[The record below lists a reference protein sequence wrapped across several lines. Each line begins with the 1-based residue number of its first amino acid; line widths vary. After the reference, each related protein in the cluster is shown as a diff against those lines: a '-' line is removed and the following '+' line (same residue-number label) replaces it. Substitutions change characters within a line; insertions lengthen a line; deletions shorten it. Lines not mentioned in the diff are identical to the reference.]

1 MQAFRVDFVASR
13 IGRGL
18 ALGYAALLVG
28 AVCVYF
34 SGSLKWG
41 LLAAIA
47 ACGAWAAWRKPR
59 YDVKRLMVDNQ
70 GFAAVFI
77 GDEAFA
83 AQPISGCLATR
94 WACFI
99 HWQTMDATFWQCMFY
114 DATDA
119 AAFRQLRLWLEY
131 GQPTRAQIKR
141 RTGMEIG
148 VRKPRKGMF

>member
-1 MQAFRVDFVASR
+1 MQAFRADFVSSR

-28 AVCVYF
+28 AVCAYF

-41 LLAAIA
+41 LLVAVV
-47 ACGAWAAWRKPR
+47 ACCAWAWRKPR
-59 YDVKRLMVDNQ
+59 YAVHRLAVDNQ

-83 AQPISGCLATR
+83 AQPISDCLATR
-94 WACFI
+94 WVCFI
-99 HWQTMDATFWQCMFY
+99 HWQTMDAAFWQCVFY
-114 DATDA
+114 DATNA

-141 RTGMEIG
+141 RTGVELG
-148 VRKPRKGMF
+148 VRKRRKGIF

>member
-1 MQAFRVDFVASR
+1 MQAFRADFVASR
-13 IGRGL
+13 IQRGL
-18 ALGYAALLVG
+18 ALSYAALLVWMVG
-28 AVCVYF
+28 LYF
-34 SGSLKWG
+34 VGSLKWA
-41 LLAAIA
+41 LLAAIV
-47 ACGAWAAWRKPR
+47 ACCAWAWRKPR
-59 YDVKRLMVDNQ
+59 NAVKRLAVDNQ

-99 HWQTMDATFWQCMFY
+99 HWQTMDAAFWQCVFY

-119 AAFRQLRLWLEY
+119 ATFRRLRLWLEY

-141 RTGMEIG
+141 RTGVELG
-148 VRKPRKGMF
+148 VRKPRKGIF

>member
-1 MQAFRVDFVASR
+1 MQAFRADFVASR
-13 IGRGL
+13 VGRGL

-99 HWQTMDATFWQCMFY
+99 HWQTMDATFRQCVFY

-141 RTGMEIG
+141 RTGVELG
-148 VRKPRKGMF
+148 VRKRRKGIF

>member
-1 MQAFRVDFVASR
+1 MQAFRADFVSSR

-28 AVCVYF
+28 AVCAYF

-41 LLAAIA
+41 LLVAVV
-47 ACGAWAAWRKPR
+47 ACCAWAWRKPR
-59 YDVKRLMVDNQ
+59 YAVHRLAVDNQ

-83 AQPISGCLATR
+83 AQPISDCLATR
-94 WACFI
+94 WVCFI
-99 HWQTMDATFWQCMFY
+99 HWQTMDAAFWQCVFY

-119 AAFRQLRLWLEY
+119 ATFRQLRLWLEY

-141 RTGMEIG
+141 RTGVELG
-148 VRKPRKGMF
+148 VRKRRKGIF

>member
-1 MQAFRVDFVASR
+1 MQAFRADFVSSR

-28 AVCVYF
+28 AVCAYF
-34 SGSLKWG
+34 SGSMKWG
-41 LLAAIA
+41 LLVAVV
-47 ACGAWAAWRKPR
+47 ACCAWAWRKPR
-59 YDVKRLMVDNQ
+59 YAVHRLAVDNQ

-83 AQPISGCLATR
+83 AQPISDCLATR
-94 WACFI
+94 WVCFI
-99 HWQTMDATFWQCMFY
+99 HWQTMDAAFWQCVFY

-119 AAFRQLRLWLEY
+119 ATFRQLRLWLEY

-141 RTGMEIG
+141 RTGVELG
-148 VRKPRKGMF
+148 VRKRRKGIF

>member
-1 MQAFRVDFVASR
+1 MQAFRADFVSSR
-13 IGRGL
+13 IQRGL

-41 LLAAIA
+41 LLAAIT

-94 WACFI
+94 WA
-99 HWQTMDATFWQCMFY
+99 
-114 DATDA
+114 
-119 AAFRQLRLWLEY
+119 
-131 GQPTRAQIKR
+131 RAQIKR
-141 RTGMEIG
+141 RTGVELG
-148 VRKPRKGMF
+148 VRKRRKGIF

>member
-1 MQAFRVDFVASR
+1 
-13 IGRGL
+13 
-18 ALGYAALLVG
+18 
-28 AVCVYF
+28 
-34 SGSLKWG
+34 
-41 LLAAIA
+41 
-47 ACGAWAAWRKPR
+47 
-59 YDVKRLMVDNQ
+59 MVDNQ

-99 HWQTMDATFWQCMFY
+99 HWQTMDVAFWQCVPGLQCMFY

-148 VRKPRKGMF
+148 VRKRRKGIF